1 MQTLYVLDGDTD
13 LRKRGERLLLRREGR
28 VVGDV
33 PLAHV
38 DNVIVFGNVSLSAP
52 TVQLFM
58 DNGIPV
64 SFLSY
69 GGRFRGRLTPAA
81 TKGAVLRQ
89 AQYRAAEDA
98 QTKLELAKAF
108 VRGKLLNIRNR
119 LLRFSRQERR
129 MSQSGQGEPPAG
141 QPAPGS
147 EETPRADAE
156 LRRVAREVNAL
167 LAGLDRT
174 TTLDALRGVEG
185 HATRLYFSGFRQ
197 RVRNSGFQFERRTR
211 RPPRDPVNALLS
223 FGYALL
229 QAQIDGFV
237 QAVGL
242 DPYVGYL
249 HEVRHGKPSLVLDLM
264 EEFRPVFV
272 DGLVLT
278 LLNRQQM
285 QPHHFKEQ
293 LGGVEMT
300 DEGRRVFLG
309 EFEERLRTEFT
320 HPLLKERVTWRRCFE
335 VQVRI
340 LARALLG
347 QIPAYVPFVQR

>member
-1 MQTLYVLDGDTD
+1 
-13 LRKRGERLLLRREGR
+13 
-28 VVGDV
+28 
-33 PLAHV
+33 
-38 DNVIVFGNVSLSAP
+38 
-52 TVQLFM
+52 
-58 DNGIPV
+58 
-64 SFLSY
+64 
-69 GGRFRGRLTPAA
+69 
-81 TKGAVLRQ
+81 
-89 AQYRAAEDA
+89 
-98 QTKLELAKAF
+98 
-108 VRGKLLNIRNR
+108 NR
-119 LLRFSRQERR
+119 LLRFARQEQRAAQVGR
-129 MSQSGQGEPPAG
+129 GEALTPVSNQSAQ
-141 QPAPGS
+141 
-147 EETPRADAE
+147 TPQADVE
-156 LRRVAREVNAL
+156 LRRLAREIQAL
-167 LAGLDRT
+167 LAGLDRV

-185 HATRLYFSGFRQ
+185 HATRLYFSGFRL
-197 RVRNSGFQFERRTR
+197 RVRSSGFTFERRTR
-211 RPPRDPVNALLS
+211 RPPRDPINTLLS

-242 DPYVGYL
+242 DPYIGYL
-249 HEVRHGKPSLVLDLM
+249 HDVRHGKPSLVLDLM

>member
-13 LRKRGERLLLRREGR
+13 LRKRGERLLLRRDGR
-28 VVGDV
+28 VVRDV

-38 DNVIVFGNVSLSAP
+38 DNVIVFGNVSLAAP
-52 TVQLFM
+52 TVQLLL
-58 DNGIPV
+58 DHGIAV

-81 TKGAVLRQ
+81 TRGAVLRQ
-89 AQYRAAEDA
+89 AQYRAAEDPHA
-98 QTKLELAKAF
+98 KQELARAF
-108 VRGKLLNIRNR
+108 VRGKLLNARNR
-119 LLRFSRQERR
+119 LLRFARQERR
-129 MSQSGQGEPPAG
+129 TAEGGDGGITPAQAASQSTETPPA
-141 QPAPGS
+141 
-147 EETPRADAE
+147 DVE
-156 LRRVAREVNAL
+156 LRRMAREIQAL
-167 LAGLDRT
+167 VGGLDRV

-185 HATRLYFSGFRQ
+185 RGTRLYFSGFRL
-197 RVRNSGFQFERRTR
+197 RVDRSGFTFERRTR

-229 QAQIDGFV
+229 QAQVDGFV

-264 EEFRPVFV
+264 EEFRPTFV

-278 LLNRQQM
+278 LLNRQQL
-285 QPHHFKEQ
+285 QAQHFKEQ
-293 LGGVEMT
+293 MGGVELT
-300 DEGRRVFLG
+300 DEGRRLFLG
-309 EFEERLRTEFT
+309 EFEGRLRTEFT

-335 VQVRI
+335 MQVRI

-347 QIPAYVPFVQR
+347 QVPEYVPFVQR

>member
-13 LRKRGERLLLRREGR
+13 LRKRGERLLLRRDGR
-28 VVGDV
+28 VIRDV

-52 TVQLFM
+52 IVQLLL
-58 DNGIPV
+58 DHGIQA

-81 TKGAVLRQ
+81 TRGAVLRQ
-89 AQYRAAEDA
+89 AQYRVAENPER
-98 QTKLELAKAF
+98 KHELARAF
-108 VRGKLLNIRNR
+108 VRGKLLNARNR
-119 LLRFSRQERR
+119 LLRFARQERR
-129 MSQSGQGEPPAG
+129 MAQGEGERSHGAQSMTGSEEAPPAG
-141 QPAPGS
+141 
-147 EETPRADAE
+147 AE
-156 LRRVAREVNAL
+156 LRRLARDVNAL
-167 LAGLDRT
+167 VGGLERAS
-174 TTLDALRGVEG
+174 TLDTLRGIEG
-185 HATRLYFSGFRQ
+185 HAARLYFSGFRL
-197 RVRNSGFQFERRTR
+197 RVKSSGFAFERRTR

-249 HEVRHGKPSLVLDLM
+249 HEVRHGKPSLVLDVM

-278 LLNRQQM
+278 LLNRQQL
-285 QPHHFKEQ
+285 QAQHFKERM
-293 LGGVEMT
+293 GGVELT

-309 EFEERLRTEFT
+309 EFEDRLRTEFT

-347 QIPAYVPFVQR
+347 QVPAYVPFVQR